1 MYKAWISDVKLWPV
15 DAVQRMHH
23 KISYYQ
29 HIYCVWPIEYVL
41 QLTCH
46 IQLLKKKRDFINSSQ
61 SLHIMTPCSSQNK
74 ELRGIHACCE

>member
-41 QLTCH
+41 QTH
-46 IQLLKKKRDFINSSQ
+46 MPYPAFEKKKRFHQQLTILTYYDTMFFS
-61 SLHIMTPCSSQNK
+61 K
-74 ELRGIHACCE
+74 

>member
-41 QLTCH
+41 QTH
-46 IQLLKKKRDFINSSQ
+46 MPYPAFEKNAISSTAHNPYI
-61 SLHIMTPCSSQNK
+61 L
-74 ELRGIHACCE
+74 